1 MSKISNCFKALQAS
15 HKKAL
20 IPFITAGDT
29 STEITLPLMHA
40 MVESGANILE
50 LGVPFSDPMAD
61 GPIIQKASERAL
73 ANGMNLEKV
82 FQMVSDFRQK
92 DSQTPIVLMGYLN
105 PIEKMGYKTFAKKA
119 ADCGVDGVLT
129 VDLPP
134 EESAGF
140 CQELSN
146 NQLDPI
152 FLIAPTSK
160 PERIKT
166 ICEVASG
173 FVYYVLDESLD
184 GKQTSLDEAIE
195 GRSINNTAVVHFVDM
210 FSKYGTVEKNMPQD
224 FGNNVGDVV
233 FLKGNKFRH
242 IGFIIRENRD
252 LRIIHNTSNSGG
264 YSNEIWN
271 ESAWK
276 RRGWDVEYGSLSL
289 DDKVKINN

>member
-73 ANGMNLEKV
+73 ANGINLEKV

-173 FVYYVLDESLD
+173 FVYYVSVKGVTGASNLNTDSVAEKLTTIRQSTQLPVGVGFGISDAKSAKQVGALSDAVIVGSALIKIIVENENNQNEAISQVKMLINSMRCALDEL
-184 GKQTSLDEAIE
+184 
-195 GRSINNTAVVHFVDM
+195 
-210 FSKYGTVEKNMPQD
+210 P
-224 FGNNVGDVV
+224 
-233 FLKGNKFRH
+233 
-242 IGFIIRENRD
+242 
-252 LRIIHNTSNSGG
+252 
-264 YSNEIWN
+264 
-271 ESAWK
+271 
-276 RRGWDVEYGSLSL
+276 
-289 DDKVKINN
+289 

>member
-1 MSKISNCFKALQAS
+1 MVNLSKIIVTAGLVGIIASSNHGYTTLSNCELENRLDSVQYSSTKEKFLDIVHSNWAKN
-15 HKKAL
+15 
-20 IPFITAGDT
+20 ITYGYGDKNP
-29 STEITLPLMHA
+29 S
-40 MVESGANILE
+40 SGDL
-50 LGVPFSDPMAD
+50 
-61 GPIIQKASERAL
+61 
-73 ANGMNLEKV
+73 
-82 FQMVSDFRQK
+82 
-92 DSQTPIVLMGYLN
+92 
-105 PIEKMGYKTFAKKA
+105 
-119 ADCGVDGVLT
+119 DC
-129 VDLPP
+129 
-134 EESAGF
+134 
-140 CQELSN
+140 
-146 NQLDPI
+146 
-152 FLIAPTSK
+152 
-160 PERIKT
+160 
-166 ICEVASG
+166 SG

-224 FGNNVGDVV
+224 FGNKVGDVV